1 MQYYTINIFPKEQIF
16 YRADLFKEPSQIS
29 YKTFFIKSILE
40 EIYNHNKLPHI
51 YSKLIFKRLMLKLA
65 AESTYIF
72 QSQFYKQTEGCTMG
86 GPLSATFS
94 NIYLAKLEKGQVKP
108 LKPF

>member
-1 MQYYTINIFPKEQIF
+1 
-16 YRADLFKEPSQIS
+16 
-29 YKTFFIKSILE
+29 
-40 EIYNHNKLPHI
+40 
-51 YSKLIFKRLMLKLA
+51 MLKLA
-65 AESTYIF
+65 AESTNIF